1 MHMKTPALLLLSL
14 VVVASA
20 TVLADTKVQYKTTE
34 GTGSSVNTILIGQ
47 GKMRA
52 EADAN
57 TAVIIDPTA
66 QTLLLI
72 DHSKKTATA
81 MTKAD
86 FDQVA
91 QLIAQLDQ
99 MPPEMKQMMASR
111 MGGAG
116 QALTTADTGEK
127 ATVGGKS
134 CRIFRTTQG
143 TRTTQ
148 EVCYGDAAAFD
159 VPAADRATLTASLNW
174 LKGIMETFAKAP
186 MMGQM
191 MKGIPFRDGLVP
203 LRMTSYD
210 DKGAKTTSEF
220 TGVSTAPIDAAMFG
234 VPSGYKTE
242 KMSMGGRGRGGN

>member
-1 MHMKTPALLLLSL
+1 MKNLTGALVLTFLA
-14 VVVASA
+14 ASSA
-20 TVLADTKVQYKTTE
+20 ALLADTTVQFKTTE
-34 GTGSSVNTILIGQ
+34 GTGSSVNTILVSH

-57 TAVIIDPTA
+57 TAVIIDPAA
-66 QTLLLI
+66 QTMMMI
-72 DHSKKTATA
+72 DHSKKTVTT

-86 FDQVA
+86 FDQVT
-91 QLIAQLDQ
+91 QLIAQMDQ

-116 QALTTADTGEK
+116 QAFTTADTGER
-127 ATVGGKS
+127 ATVAGKS
-134 CRIFRTTQG
+134 CRIFRTSQG

-148 EVCYGDAAAFD
+148 ETCYGDPSAID
-159 VPAADRATLTASLNW
+159 VPAADRPTLMASLDW
-174 LKGIMETFAKAP
+174 LKGVMDTLAKAP

-191 MKGIPFRDGLVP
+191 LQGIPFRDGLVP

-234 VPSGYKTE
+234 VPSGYKTA
-242 KMSMGGRGRGGN
+242 KMSLGGRGRGGN